1 MHSARINYTPETEHA
16 VNKAIQL
23 HQQAVLTYDHLAATC
38 ATEEI
43 SMPGFCKFFRL
54 CSQRH
59 RELVEHWINFQ
70 TMRGGKLNVPEVK
83 PLVQVNDLSKTD
95 LEKIVVIALETEKTW
110 SNTYVN
116 CQDRTVQEDVAMSEY
131 IEKKL
136 ILPQLHVIKMM
147 VNHVNGLRVSGN
159 EYLYDRTTMLPLAKK
174 LHCEIIRREGSEYCE
189 ETREKKF
196 HPHTFYWCSCIHLPF
211 LDEPT

>member
-1 MHSARINYTPETEHA
+1 MHSARINYTPETEQA
-16 VNKAIQL
+16 VNKAVQL

-54 CSQRH
+54 CSQRQ
-59 RELVEHWINFQ
+59 RELAEHWINFQ

-95 LEKIVVIALETEKTW
+95 LGKIVVIALETEKTVEQYLRELHKIAR
-110 SNTYVN
+110 SK
-116 CQDRTVQEDVAMSEY
+116 EDVAMGEY

-136 ILPQLHVIKMM
+136 MLPQLHVIKMM
-147 VNHVNGLRVSGN
+147 VNHVHGLRVSGN

-174 LHCEIIRREGSEYCE
+174 IRCEIIRREGNECY
-189 ETREKKF
+189 EKKCDKPF
-196 HPHTFYWCSCIHLPF
+196 HPHIPTGIAAFIYPF
-211 LDEPT
+211 

>member
-95 LEKIVVIALETEKTW
+95 LEKIVVIALETEKTVEQYLRELHKIAR
-110 SNTYVN
+110 SK
-116 CQDRTVQEDVAMSEY
+116 EDVAMSEY

-196 HPHTFYWCSCIHLPF
+196 HPHTSTGVAAFIYPF
-211 LDEPT
+211 